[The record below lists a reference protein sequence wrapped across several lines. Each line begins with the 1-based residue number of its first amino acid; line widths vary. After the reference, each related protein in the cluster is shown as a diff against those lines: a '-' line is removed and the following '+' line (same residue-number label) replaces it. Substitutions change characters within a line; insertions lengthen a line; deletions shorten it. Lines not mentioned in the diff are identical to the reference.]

1 MLVILQMLEIPENIK
16 IPEIPEM
23 LEILQYLS
31 QTVKTQNY
39 NIDDNQKNILRMP
52 FGNMPLRDGTEK
64 DRNTNMG

>member
-1 MLVILQMLEIPENIK
+1 MLVILQMLEIPENI
-16 IPEIPEM
+16 EIPEM